1 MGRFAFLS
9 DGNPE
14 MTLKSD
20 EKAPHLHNPD
30 RLLSRLSNICK
41 HNPVVRM
48 ITIIHGERR
57 KSVREREKERESE
70 RERESEQ
77 DMYRHY

>member
-1 MGRFAFLS
+1 
-9 DGNPE
+9 
-14 MTLKSD
+14 
-20 EKAPHLHNPD
+20 
-30 RLLSRLSNICK
+30 
-41 HNPVVRM
+41 M